1 MPTAASPTFIAPS
14 AFYGGRVFPDYLA
27 HLENIRN
34 FVRDGQKYGS
44 EGMLNTSWDDLGED
58 LFDMGWYGVVFAAAC
73 SWQSGESDIAR
84 YRDAFDWA
92 FYRIA
97 DGHPFAEGIGRLA
110 DVHGRVGAV
119 NFEMAYSSP
128 FSEIGAMQQNHL
140 QRVGASREMRLW
152 CEEAYTSFCHAR
164 NRVALHG
171 STVDALLF
179 AARRM
184 DFVFHKAVLA
194 DEMSDLY
201 DAVVRD
207 DDRGICGQHG
217 AVRPGYALCQP
228 PRLAQGYDQ
237 GTQTVSSGPVACGEP
252 SDPLGRRSGPLR
264 PHVAGMGNAVRPD
277 PARFAAA
284 GAYRHAPASGAG
296 GLPIRPAEVVNGR
309 MFGPDSAGG

>member
-1 MPTAASPTFIAPS
+1 MCT
-14 AFYGGRVFPDYLA
+14 
-27 HLENIRN
+27 
-34 FVRDGQKYGS
+34 
-44 EGMLNTSWDDLGED
+44 
-58 LFDMGWYGVVFAAAC
+58 
-73 SWQSGESDIAR
+73 
-84 YRDAFDWA
+84 
-92 FYRIA
+92 
-97 DGHPFAEGIGRLA
+97 
-110 DVHGRVGAV
+110 GRVGAV

-252 SDPLGRRSGPLR
+252 SDPLGT
-264 PHVAGMGNAVRPD
+264 VVAVRYD
-277 PARFAAA
+277 RMLLEWETQYDRIQLDLQQQART
-284 GAYRHAPASGAG
+284 GMH
-296 GLPIRPAEVVNGR
+296 LPREQVGFRFDRPK
-309 MFGPDSAGG
+309 S